1 MHKRKAYVDIYV
13 NGELKETVIRTV
25 IHRLAT
31 PYARYE
37 KQWHELQGD
46 LTDDGIRF
54 CIMLE
59 RNKENGLTTKSI

>member
-1 MHKRKAYVDIYV
+1 MEKRKAYVDIYINDV
-13 NGELKETVIRTV
+13 FKETVIRTV

-37 KQWHELQGD
+37 KQWHELKGK

-54 CIMLE
+54 CILIE
-59 RNKENGLTTKSI
+59 RKKDNERL